1 MGFKGLEF
9 AQGLWDLCAEDQR
22 AWVSDGVDK
31 VWNSSV
37 SLSSMKLECETLDFH
52 LKSKAPS
59 SISKS
64 KIESN
69 GLLWVCVGSGFVG
82 SLC

>member
-1 MGFKGLEF
+1 MGFRGCEF
-9 AQGLWDLCAEDQR
+9 ALGLWDLCVEDQR
-22 AWVSDGVDK
+22 AWVSNGVDK

-37 SLSSMKLECETLDFH
+37 SLSSMKLECETLDFY

-59 SISKS
+59 LISKN

-69 GLLWVCVGSGFVG
+69 GLL
-82 SLC
+82 